1 MLFDTCINNKALSD
15 THAEVAAKTSMVRAL
30 VIKASANAKQAENKT
45 IRPSFRAFELTRQ
58 SVTTDRTGK
67 IEATTVERI
76 LRIEHR

>member
-1 MLFDTCINNKALSD
+1 
-15 THAEVAAKTSMVRAL
+15 MVRAF

-58 SVTTDRTGK
+58 SVTTERTGK